1 MDVEPKAERKPRR
14 ARVTNQIPPEV
25 LNDEK
30 LNADIKVLP
39 KNYNFEI
46 HKTVWR
52 IKQSEAKRVAL
63 QFPEGLLM
71 YACVIA
77 DIIERHAQVETIVMG
92 DVTYGACCVDDFT
105 ARALHADFLIHYGHS
120 CLVPISVTSLKTLYV
135 FVDIGLDVSHL
146 VATVSQ
152 NLNHLTTLALMG
164 TIQFGASLQ
173 LARDALANSFTV
185 NVSQASPLS
194 PGEVLGCTSPK
205 ITNVDAV
212 VFVADGRF
220 HVESVLIHNPTLPV
234 YRYDPFTKRLIHE
247 KYDHDAM
254 HKLRRKAI
262 ADASGA
268 RKVGL
273 ILGTLGR
280 QGNPGVLEHLQRR
293 LRQKNLSFITV
304 LMSEIF
310 PARLAKFTDV
320 DAWIQV
326 ACPRLSI
333 DWGHYFEKPILSPY
347 EAEVAFGGKSW
358 QQEYPMDYYAKSA
371 GTWGVYSDKSDEKK
385 N

>member
-205 ITNVDAV
+205 
-212 VFVADGRF
+212 
-220 HVESVLIHNPTLPV
+220 
-234 YRYDPFTKRLIHE
+234 
-247 KYDHDAM
+247 YDHDAM